1 MRAAR
6 AGTSIKTV
14 AAGGGGSDDDSS
26 DLEDLIDEL
35 MWERVPLLHVGAA
48 SAYPYEIFVGILAA
62 SAEKATGTDHPTLDS
77 IKQSNTV

>member
-35 MWERVPLLHVGAA
+35 M
-48 SAYPYEIFVGILAA
+48 
-62 SAEKATGTDHPTLDS
+62 
-77 IKQSNTV
+77 